1 MQNKKVAIGI
11 VTFNPNIVQFEKNI
25 QILKESK
32 LPMIIVDNCSS
43 NRNDIVQILSNESEI
58 KIIMQEANYGI
69 ATGLNRIMKQAEES
83 GFNWVL
89 TLDQDSECD
98 IEMLKKMYQYIE
110 NDDSVAIY
118 TSHFVERN
126 SKKKIS
132 YISSLEEVKTCITA
146 GTITNVQIWKKV
158 GKYDEELFIDLVDII
173 FCAKIL
179 HAGYKIIRIN
189 DAKLIQEI
197 GNNYKEIKI
206 FKHCIPIRN
215 HEPKRYYYYARNSI
229 YFLKNFKGFPLKK
242 EISWGLF
249 VWVMKV
255 ILFEEK
261 KRIKLQEM
269 YRGCRDGK
277 RDFRNE

>member
-11 VTFNPNIVQFEKNI
+11 VTFNPNIRQFGKNI

-32 LPMIIVDNCSS
+32 LPMIIVDNYSS
-43 NRNDIVQILSNESEI
+43 NRNDILRILSNVSKVE
-58 KIIMQEANYGI
+58 IIMQEENYGI
-69 ATGLNRIMKQAEES
+69 ATGLNRIMKQAEEL
-83 GFNWVL
+83 GFSWVL

-98 IEMLKKMYQYIE
+98 IGMVKKMYQYIG

-118 TSHFVERN
+118 TSHFIERN
-126 SKKKIS
+126 SKKNIT
-132 YISSLEEVKTCITA
+132 YISSMEEVKTCITA

-158 GKYDEELFIDLVDII
+158 GKYDEKLFIDLIDII

-189 DAKLIQEI
+189 DAKFIQEI
-197 GNNYKEIKI
+197 GNDYKEIKI
-206 FKHCIPIRN
+206 LNHYIPIRN
-215 HEPKRYYYYARNSI
+215 HDSKRYYYYARNSV

-242 EISWGLF
+242 EVSWGLF

-261 KRIKLQEM
+261 KKIKLQEM

-277 RDFRNE
+277 RGVWE